1 MRRENECRG
10 IKAAVGSLYRSIRI
24 GALLLSAQHAVRPRS
39 LARSLHSL
47 WVTLL
52 SGPAHVVSVREER
65 RCNDTSVRQLAAAAD
80 FTAEGERRDGE
91 KRRERRSARRGTHA
105 HSLAKVGGESGPTHS
120 LAHPTTYLPSCPR
133 SHAHIA
139 HGDRAI
145 TSMSSLDAARLGL
158 PGAPLPSPLSKHL
171 YGKKGD
177 ARIERWPGR
186 KSTSWDVESGPWEC
200 FYND

>member
-1 MRRENECRG
+1 MNAGG

-65 RCNDTSVRQLAAAAD
+65 RCNDTSIRQLAAAAD
-80 FTAEGERRDGE
+80 FTAEGERGEMERKGGRDGARAKARTRTHLPKLE
-91 KRRERRSARRGTHA
+91 GRVGLPTRSPV
-105 HSLAKVGGESGPTHS
+105 L
-120 LAHPTTYLPSCPR
+120 PTTYLPSCPR

-158 PGAPLPSPLSKHL
+158 PGAHLPPFPLVEASLWK
-171 YGKKGD
+171 
-177 ARIERWPGR
+177 ERR
-186 KSTSWDVESGPWEC
+186 CS
-200 FYND
+200 N

>member
-1 MRRENECRG
+1 MNAGG
-10 IKAAVGSLYRSIRI
+10 IKAAVCSLYRSVRI

-80 FTAEGERRDGE
+80 FTAEGERDGE
-91 KRRERRSARRGTHA
+91 KRRERRRARQGTHA

-120 LAHPTTYLPSCPR
+120 LAHPTTYLPSFYPR

-145 TSMSSLDAARLGL
+145 TSMSSLDAAR
-158 PGAPLPSPLSKHL
+158 
-171 YGKKGD
+171 
-177 ARIERWPGR
+177 
-186 KSTSWDVESGPWEC
+186 
-200 FYND
+200 

>member
-1 MRRENECRG
+1 MQGEL
-10 IKAAVGSLYRSIRI
+10 KQ
-24 GALLLSAQHAVRPRS
+24 LSAAFYRLLHSLGSDRSSSPICATCCSAS

-91 KRRERRSARRGTHA
+91 KRRERRRARRGTHA

-120 LAHPTTYLPSCPR
+120 LTYLPAHVPMPILPMAIEQSLLCRR
-133 SHAHIA
+133 S
-139 HGDRAI
+139 
-145 TSMSSLDAARLGL
+145 TPLG
-158 PGAPLPSPLSKHL
+158 
-171 YGKKGD
+171 
-177 ARIERWPGR
+177 
-186 KSTSWDVESGPWEC
+186 
-200 FYND
+200 

>member
-1 MRRENECRG
+1 MQGEL
-10 IKAAVGSLYRSIRI
+10 KQ
-24 GALLLSAQHAVRPRS
+24 LSAAFYRLLHSLGSDRSSSPICATCCSAS

-91 KRRERRSARRGTHA
+91 KRRERRRARRGTHA

-120 LAHPTTYLPSCPR
+120 LAHSSSQLPTFLPTFPCPYCPWR
-133 SHAHIA
+133 SSNHFYVVARRRTVRSPRCPPPPFPLVEA
-139 HGDRAI
+139 
-145 TSMSSLDAARLGL
+145 SLW
-158 PGAPLPSPLSKHL
+158 K
-171 YGKKGD
+171 
-177 ARIERWPGR
+177 ERR
-186 KSTSWDVESGPWEC
+186 CS
-200 FYND
+200 N

>member
-1 MRRENECRG
+1 MNAGG
-10 IKAAVGSLYRSIRI
+10 IKAAVCSLSFGSDRSSSSIC
-24 GALLLSAQHAVRPRS
+24 ATCCSAS

-91 KRRERRSARRGTHA
+91 KRRERRRARRGTHA

-120 LAHPTTYLPSCPR
+120 LAHSSSQLPTYLPAHVPMPILPMAIEQSLLCRR
-133 SHAHIA
+133 STP
-139 HGDRAI
+139 HG
-145 TSMSSLDAARLGL
+145 
-158 PGAPLPSPLSKHL
+158 
-171 YGKKGD
+171 
-177 ARIERWPGR
+177 
-186 KSTSWDVESGPWEC
+186 
-200 FYND
+200 